1 MGAMKLAILALALTG
16 GMMLSFPAETPP
28 QPQET
33 APAVQEM
40 ELLGEYEVTA
50 YAGDGITATGTVPRP
65 YKTVAVDPNVIPYWT
80 TLYIEGVGEVVAED
94 CGGAIVGKRLDLY
107 LPSVG
112 DCIEWGRQK
121 KEVWLVH

>member
-1 MGAMKLAILALALTG
+1 MVSLIIGIMMGVSVLGTG
-16 GMMLSFPAETPP
+16 ASDMVHEP
-28 QPQET
+28 
-33 APAVQEM
+33 
-40 ELLGEYEVTA
+40 LGQFEVTA
-50 YAGDGITATGTVPRP
+50 YAGDGITAKGTVPRP
-65 YKTVAVDPNVIPYWT
+65 YKTVAVDPDVIPYGT